1 MMNYSLAV
9 FDIAGTTVKDRG
21 NVASSFINA
30 FRKNGHP
37 IPADEVNKVM
47 GWRKA
52 DAIKMLLKRYYSN
65 SDALTAE
72 LEEQIHD
79 DFIRNMI
86 EFYEQDKDLQPLY
99 FAEEVFDELRSN
111 NIKIALN
118 TGFTRSIADVI
129 LKRLNWIPGGKID
142 YVIASDEV
150 DEGRPY
156 PFMIQHLMKD
166 AGITDATRVV
176 KIGDTEVDIMEG
188 RNAGCGLVIGITT
201 GAYTKEELQPYKPD
215 FIIDRLSQ
223 LPSLIL

>member
-21 NVASSFINA
+21 NVAGSFINA
-30 FRKNGHP
+30 FRKNGYP

-47 GWRKA
+47 GWRKS
-52 DAIKMLLKRYYSN
+52 DAIHMLLKQYYSN
-65 SDALTAE
+65 TDSLTDE
-72 LEEQIHD
+72 LETQIHD

-86 EFYEQDKDLQPLY
+86 GFYEQDNELQPLY
-99 FAEEVFDELRSN
+99 YAEEVFAELRHN
-111 NIKIALN
+111 NIKVALN
-118 TGFTRSIADVI
+118 TGFTRSVADVV
-129 LKRLNWIPGGKID
+129 LKRLNWIPGEKID

-156 PFMIQHLMKD
+156 PFMIQRIMREV
-166 AGITDATRVV
+166 GIDDPSRVV

-188 RNAGCGLVIGITT
+188 RNADCGLVVGVTT
-201 GAYTKEELQPYKPD
+201 GAYSKEELLPYKPD

>member
-65 SDALTAE
+65 SDILTAE

-86 EFYEQDKDLQPLY
+86 EFYEQDKDLQSLY

-129 LKRLNWIPGGKID
+129 LKRLNWIPGEKID

-156 PFMIQHLMKD
+156 PFMIQHLMKE

>member
-1 MMNYSLAV
+1 MNNYSLAV

-30 FRKNGHP
+30 FRENGHP

-52 DAIKMLLKRYYSN
+52 DAIKMLLMQYYGSN
-65 SDALTAE
+65 DSLTTE
-72 LEEQIHD
+72 LVNQIHD
-79 DFIRNMI
+79 DFIHNMI
-86 EFYEQDKDLQPLY
+86 LFYEQDEELQPLY
-99 FAEEVFDELRSN
+99 FAEEVFEDLRRN

-129 LKRLNWIPGGKID
+129 LKRLEWLPGGKID
-142 YVIASDEV
+142 YIVASDEV

-156 PFMIQHLMKD
+156 PFMIQHLMKE
-166 AGITDATRVV
+166 AGITEPSSVV

-188 RNAGCGLVIGITT
+188 RNAGCGMVVGVTT
-201 GAYTKEELQPYKPD
+201 GAYTKEELKSYKPD